1 MFYGLYSC
9 EYFNCGKFVFW
20 FYLSFVDK
28 DWIGIVNFILFR
40 KYVVFIFK
48 IWYILMVL
56 ILKSYNI
63 SNDFFI

>member
-1 MFYGLYSC
+1 MFYGLYNC

-20 FYLSFVDK
+20 FYLSFVNK

-48 IWYILMVL
+48 I
-56 ILKSYNI
+56 
-63 SNDFFI
+63 